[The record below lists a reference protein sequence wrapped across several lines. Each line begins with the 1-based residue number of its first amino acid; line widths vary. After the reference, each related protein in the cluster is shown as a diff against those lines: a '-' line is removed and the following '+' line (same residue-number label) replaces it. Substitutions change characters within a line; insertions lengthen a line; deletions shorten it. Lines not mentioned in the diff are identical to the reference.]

1 MAELTSDQIRFL
13 KEQKI
18 HPKFVFNAQGL
29 SKTDYRV
36 IMKELNKMIAFNVT
50 PCKKEGHT
58 LRTRSGHCCQCDTA
72 KIAFQKRNDS
82 AGIVYIAGSLT
93 GEVVK
98 IGFSKAV
105 EIRTESLNRTKY
117 AGFNDWKILYALKS
131 NDAGKIETKSNSLL
145 HEYAFSLDY
154 EHDGHWQDSHET
166 YHCAYSKAKGF
177 VEKAYKT
184 EKYSIEIELNSP
196 TEKYEFRNLKK
207 V

>member
-1 MAELTSDQIRFL
+1 MAELTSEQIRFL

-18 HPKFVFNAQGL
+18 HLKFVFNAQGL

-117 AGFNDWKILYALKS
+117 AGFNDWKILFALKS
-131 NDAGKIETKSNSLL
+131 IDAGKIETKSNSLL